1 MNNHNYPRIHYPEL
15 YILEGGYSE
24 YFKSSKSH
32 RKPTTYTPM
41 DDPAHAQSRREDLDQ
56 FRKAKFGRHKSYAY
70 GDAMSKGTAPL
81 KPAQQLKRNTA
92 PSGPPSM
99 FAAANA
105 ARTRRPGSGGDSKGA
120 GLHTLVE
127 DGNTTAAEEMKVDS
141 RDNPCPPPSK
151 ATTLGAHVYHRRYTW
166 PQSH

>member
-1 MNNHNYPRIHYPEL
+1 
-15 YILEGGYSE
+15 
-24 YFKSSKSH
+24 
-32 RKPTTYTPM
+32 M
-41 DDPAHAQSRREDLDQ
+41 DEPAHMQSRREDFDQ
-56 FRKAKFGRHKSYAY
+56 FCKAKLRRHKSYAY
-70 GDAMSKGTAPL
+70 GDAMSKGTFSVQPVSQ
-81 KPAQQLKRNTA
+81 PKRNKA
-92 PSGPPSM
+92 PSSM